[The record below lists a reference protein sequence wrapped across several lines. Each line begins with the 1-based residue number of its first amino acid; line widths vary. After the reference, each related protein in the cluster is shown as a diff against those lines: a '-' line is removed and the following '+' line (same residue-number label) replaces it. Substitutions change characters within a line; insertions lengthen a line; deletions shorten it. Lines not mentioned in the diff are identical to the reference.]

1 METADPVAQNG
12 RYTAHVHFREDRA
25 LVAVAH
31 ARAEALGTQLA
42 SVMRGLLR
50 QWLARDTTDGAAHQ
64 DAMAEWLRSKPVYKG
79 VGDDR

>member
-1 METADPVAQNG
+1 MAHIMEEVATPSSANG

-31 ARAEALGTQLA
+31 ARAEALGTHLA

-50 QWLARDTTDGAAHQ
+50 QWLARDAHI
-64 DAMAEWLRSKPVYKG
+64 YKEG
-79 VGDDR
+79 S